1 MADDLSEV
9 RLDGVTKSFGGRKVL
24 DDVSLAI
31 RANEGFCLL
40 GRSGAGKSVTLKLM
54 IGLLKPDAGRIF
66 IENDEIPKLKPAQLS
81 EARKKVGFLF
91 QNAAL
96 FDSMTVA
103 DNVAFPLRRHTKKSA
118 EEIEKI
124 VRDRL
129 ADVELK
135 NEGDKLPSELS
146 GGMQKRAGLAR
157 ALALQPRILLVDE
170 PTSGLDTIT
179 AREIY
184 DLLLDAKK
192 KHNVTLVVVTHDAV
206 GARKLADRFAVI
218 ESGKIAGCGTLEEL
232 AKSQDPQVRQLIQG
246 SET

>member
-1 MADDLSEV
+1 MTDDAPAI
-9 RLDGVTKSFGGRKVL
+9 RLERVTKSFDGRKVV
-24 DDVSLAI
+24 DDVSIEVGAG
-31 RANEGFCLL
+31 EGFCLL

-54 IGLLKPDAGRIF
+54 NGLVKPDSGRIF
-66 IENDEIPKLKPAQLS
+66 IENDEIQKLEPAQLAA
-81 EARKKVGFLF
+81 ARKKVGFLF

-118 EEIEKI
+118 DEIQAI

-129 ADVELK
+129 ADVELEK
-135 NEGDKLPSELS
+135 DGGKMPSELS
-146 GGMQKRAGLAR
+146 GGMQKRGGLAR

-179 AREIY
+179 AHEIY

-192 KHNVTLVVVTHDAV
+192 KHNVSLVVVTHDAV
-206 GARKLADRFAVI
+206 GARKLADRFAVL
-218 ESGKIAGCGTLEEL
+218 ENGKIAGCGAFEEL
-232 AKSQDPQVRQLIQG
+232 ARSQDSLVRSLIEG

>member
-1 MADDLSEV
+1 MGDDLFTV
-9 RLDGVTKSFGGRKVL
+9 RLNGVTKSFAGRKVL
-24 DDVSLAI
+24 DDVSLEI
-31 RANEGFCLL
+31 RAGEGFCLL
-40 GRSGAGKSVTLKLM
+40 GRSGAGKTVTLKLM
-54 IGLLKPDAGRIF
+54 IGLVAPDNGRIF
-66 IENDEIPKLKPAQLS
+66 IEHDEIAKLKPAQLA
-81 EARKKVGFLF
+81 EARKKIGFLF

-103 DNVAFPLRRHTKKSA
+103 DNIAFPLRRHTKKSA
-118 EEIEKI
+118 EEIQKI
-124 VRDRL
+124 VHDRL
-129 ADVELK
+129 ADVELE
-135 NEGDKLPSELS
+135 NEGRKMQSELS

-157 ALALQPRILLVDE
+157 ALALQPCILLVDE

-184 DLLLDAKK
+184 QLLLDAKQ

-218 ESGKIAGCGTLEEL
+218 ENGKLAGSGTFEEL
-232 AKSQDPQVRQLIQG
+232 ARSQDPQVRRLIEG